1 MSSTRTAGL
10 YSSGLLTPRKYDKV
24 LIDYSAGDRIITNY
38 GYFANG
44 IFVSR
49 TEIELN
55 SNGREIRIETFNDIG
70 PF

>member
-24 LIDYSAGDRIITNY
+24 LVDYTTATITNY

-49 TEIELN
+49 TEIEIDG
-55 SNGREIRIETFNDIG
+55 SDREIRIEAFNSVG